1 MRTLGPSIK
10 PSRGAQL
17 RACRGRLVAQLLAGA
32 WRSSPPSTLVKP
44 EELAEIAM
52 LLLKSGASALAWR
65 ALRESG
71 LRDCTTASQL
81 QQAYRMHS
89 LRAAISER
97 SLVKVIPVL
106 RCFGAEP
113 VLVKGWAIAR
123 HYPEPGLRPYCDL
136 DFCVSQ
142 DHYRAAKAALKDAD
156 TRGAAVDLHI
166 GFGKFYEQQTDRVFE
181 HTQVIKL
188 GEGDVRVLCPED
200 HLRFLCL
207 HLLRHGAVRP
217 LWLAD
222 IAVLIESRKDN
233 FDWDRCLS
241 GSRRHVDW
249 VACAISLAHHLLGA
263 DLKGV
268 PIGRRAE
275 QLPSWLVAPTLK
287 AWGTPVESPR
297 QVAAY
302 LGHPI
307 LLSRELLHHWPN
319 PTEATMTVRGPFNE
333 LPRLAFQLGHV
344 ASRAAALL
352 SQLTRPSG

>member
-1 MRTLGPSIK
+1 
-10 PSRGAQL
+10 
-17 RACRGRLVAQLLAGA
+17 
-32 WRSSPPSTLVKP
+32 
-44 EELAEIAM
+44 
-52 LLLKSGASALAWR
+52 
-65 ALRESG
+65 
-71 LRDCTTASQL
+71 
-81 QQAYRMHS
+81 MHS
-89 LRAAISER
+89 LQAAISER

-106 RCFGAEP
+106 RSFGAEP

-123 HYPEPGLRPYCDL
+123 HYPEHGLRPYCDL

-142 DHYRAAKAALKDAD
+142 DHYRAAKTALKDAD
-156 TRGAAVDLHI
+156 TQGAAIDLHM
-166 GFGKFYEQQTDRVFE
+166 GFGKFYEQQTERVFE

-188 GEGDVRVLCPED
+188 GEVDVRVLCPED

-207 HLLRHGAVRP
+207 HLLRHGAIRP

-263 DLKGV
+263 DLKGA

-275 QLPSWLVAPTLK
+275 HLPSWLVRPTLK